1 MALIVEQH
9 GVAGPLALDD
19 AAAGGAH
26 RRAEG
31 AGSKCPASGEDAVF
45 DDVDVGVA
53 VAAAAAGGL
62 KAGTAVDDEEGD
74 VQGCTTHRRQP
85 QAGGAG
91 QHLTGAAADID
102 GDDVEAGAGDAFWA
116 AADRDDLRRSVGALP
131 HQWGMAGHDAVEQR
145 VLTAGPQ
152 VTQHQQ
158 AVVVAAGLNHQGQLA
173 VVDDGPHG
181 GMARPVND
189 GATLQWCGRDV
200 DGGVYEQQPGF
211 SAVDPGDADSDDAS
225 TDVGVGGPHQQRPER
240 PEAQQGAKHGDEYA
254 SSPTARHPPSGARPP
269 GPRQQRAP
277 DGARRRT
284 QHGEASAARWSAQS
298 SDSMGRNARPWASAT
313 AW

>member
-31 AGSKCPASGEDAVF
+31 AGSKCPAWGKHAVF

-62 KAGTAVDDEEGD
+62 KTGTAVDDEEGD

-200 DGGVYEQQPGF
+200 DGGVDEEQPGF
-211 SAVDPGDADSDDAS
+211 SAVDPGDADSDDAGTDAG
-225 TDVGVGGPHQQRPER
+225 TDVGMGGPHQQRREHA
-240 PEAQQGAKHGDEYA
+240 EAQHEAKHGGQYA
-254 SSPTARHPPSGARPP
+254 SSPTAPHPPSRTRTH
-269 GPRQQRAP
+269 GPRRQRAP
-277 DGARRRT
+277 DGARRRIQVQRGAFRAAT
-284 QHGEASAARWSAQS
+284 RWGGTRGHGLRRRP
-298 SDSMGRNARPWASAT
+298 GR
-313 AW
+313 